1 MMEEFAREEVERAL
15 EAILADVRFAAAKRM
30 SAFLAYVVQQTLDG
44 NGARI
49 KAYTVGIEAL
59 EKPETFDP
67 QVDPSVRVL
76 AKRLRSSLL
85 DYHERHPEASPVI
98 EIRCGSYRPVFVAPE
113 SAPETRPVASSA
125 PAALYTSAS
134 CRAAVPNVHVVATH
148 RPGTLD
154 AQLAAVLRGVLAQ
167 TPGVRVVRRE
177 ADAAASASASSR
189 KDYELSLE
197 VLPLEHEQRVELQ
210 LLRASDGQVLE
221 GMTVRVSADERR
233 CPPGTVTRGALVA
246 EIERFAADIAR
257 PGRAL
262 MSDYTAVAPIT
273 SAVAARR
280 IGSPV
285 G

>member
-30 SAFLAYVVQQTLDG
+30 SAFLAYVVRQTLDG

-85 DYHERHPEASPVI
+85 DYHQRHPEASPVI
-98 EIRCGSYRPVFVAPE
+98 EIRCGSYRPVFVAPA
-113 SAPETRPVASSA
+113 SASEIRPVAGTA

-177 ADAAASASASSR
+177 ADAAASAAPSR

-233 CPPGTVTRGALVA
+233 CPAGTVTRGVLVA

-262 MSDYTAVAPIT
+262 MSDYTTVVPVT